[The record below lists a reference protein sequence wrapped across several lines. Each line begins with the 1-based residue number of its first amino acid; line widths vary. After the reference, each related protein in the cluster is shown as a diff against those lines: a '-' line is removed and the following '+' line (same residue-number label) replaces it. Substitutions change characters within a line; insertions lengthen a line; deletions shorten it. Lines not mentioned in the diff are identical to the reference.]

1 MGIIRRLKQILI
13 IFITITIGV
22 GCGSAAFGPVVH
34 NYRYTRVMGGV
45 TLRSIPLY
53 IDQNMGEADKVAV
66 QQAIEQWNY
75 ALNSNVILYV
85 ASWKYTGEIDEIK
98 QIHQNHGIIIQNL
111 TGLQA
116 VEHNKGERVLA
127 FVNDIGGWVINVIRE
142 RIHNDDVK
150 SVLLHEI
157 GHILGAYHREHDL
170 MQPIFDPDNYHCI
183 DLDTLKQVAKRQGFD
198 YQRGNYCFKVD
209 L

>member
-45 TLRSIPLY
+45 TLRSIPIY

-75 ALNSNVILYV
+75 ALNGNVVLYV
-85 ASWKYTGEIDEIK
+85 ASWKYMGEIDEIK

-183 DLDTLKQVAKRQGFD
+183 DLDTLKQVADRQGFD
-198 YQRGNYCFKVD
+198 YHKGNYCFKVD